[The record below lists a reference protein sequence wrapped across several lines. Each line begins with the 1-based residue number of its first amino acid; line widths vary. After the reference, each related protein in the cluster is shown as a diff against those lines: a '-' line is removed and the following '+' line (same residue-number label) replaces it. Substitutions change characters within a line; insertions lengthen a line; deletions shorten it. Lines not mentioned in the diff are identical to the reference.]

1 MPTYRLIL
9 FDIDGTLIS
18 TGGAGVKAF
27 AQTFA
32 DLFNLPE
39 ATAQTRFDG
48 RTDFGLIREI
58 FTAQDI
64 EPTEENIVR
73 FQNGYLERLQTYLP
87 TGQHEPLP
95 GVRQFIAHCQNHPST
110 PTLALLTGNHPK
122 GAELKLRHY
131 HLWEQFEFGA
141 FGGDST
147 DRNEIAR
154 HALAEGQTRLFKLQ
168 PDEILII
175 GDTDR
180 DITCAQSIGAD
191 SLAVATGP
199 YTEAELTQHKPTHT
213 VPNLKGLSLDSLK

>member
-27 AQTFA
+27 GQTFD

-48 RTDFGLIREI
+48 RTDHGLVREI
-58 FTAQDI
+58 FAAQSID
-64 EPTEENIVR
+64 PTPENIGR
-73 FQNGYLERLQTYLP
+73 FQTGYLERLQTFLP
-87 TGQHEPLP
+87 GVQHEPLP
-95 GVRQFIAHCQNHPST
+95 GVREFITHCQNHPT
-110 PTLALLTGNHPK
+110 APTLALLTGNHPK
-122 GAELKLRHY
+122 GAEIKLRHY
-131 HLWEQFEFGA
+131 QLWDQFEFGA
-141 FGGDST
+141 FGGDT
-147 DRNEIAR
+147 PDRNDIAR
-154 HALAEGQTRLFKLQ
+154 QALAEGQTRLSNLQ
-168 PDEILII
+168 PSEILII

-199 YTEAELTQHKPTHT
+199 YTEAELTQHNPTHT
-213 VPNLKGLSLDSLK
+213 TPNLKGLTLDLLK

>member
-27 AQTFA
+27 GQTFD

-95 GVRQFIAHCQNHPST
+95 GVRQFIVHCQNHPST

-131 HLWEQFEFGA
+131 QLWEQFEFGA
-141 FGGDST
+141 FGGDT
-147 DRNEIAR
+147 PDRNDIAR
-154 HALAEGQTRLFKLQ
+154 QALAEGQARL
-168 PDEILII
+168 PDLLPDQILII

-180 DITCAQSIGAD
+180 DITCAQSIGAH

-199 YTEAELTQHKPTHT
+199 YTEAQLAEYHPTHHA
-213 VPNLKGLSLDSLK
+213 PNLEGLKFDHLK